1 MSKDPDVV
9 ELEWSQPTQTYGD
22 VLGYRIRYGIKNQ
35 TLKEEYIPGNR
46 QHTYKITDLG
56 KLESPIYGIPLLV
69 VSFYHFFLMNVTIF
83 HTLVGFNSQRNEGW
97 ITSLG

>member
-1 MSKDPDVV
+1 MV

-56 KLESPIYGIPLLV
+56 KLYT
-69 VSFYHFFLMNVTIF
+69 HT
-83 HTLVGFNSQRNEGW
+83 HTLTRAMREIV
-97 ITSLG
+97 